1 MCHGST
7 KRVNLFWTL
16 QGTFRIQTVRR
27 LRVKELGADT
37 PCLSGSSS
45 IASLS
50 LSLSL
55 PVCSSFFFLSRS
67 NFWDCSIFYLKKK
80 KKKQNLGLCF
90 FFFFEFT
97 WVSCATF
104 ISVLT
109 LDIDLTVVECL
120 RSKLANIKVDGV
132 FLATIIKFRGC
143 VNIFPYLC

>member
-7 KRVNLFWTL
+7 KRVNLFWTH

-27 LRVKELGADT
+27 LRVKELGVDT

-45 IASLS
+45 TASLS
-50 LSLSL
+50 LSLYQSVHL
-55 PVCSSFFFLSRS
+55 FSFYHVQIFGTALFFISKKK
-67 NFWDCSIFYLKKK
+67 NKNKIWDCV
-80 KKKQNLGLCF
+80 

-97 WVSCATF
+97 WVACATF

-143 VNIFPYLC
+143 VNIFSYLC